1 MKNSLIPVLISL
13 FLGSFALAAEKP
25 HAVIVVGTHHYSP
38 QKTMPAFADAL
49 VRLGFQTT
57 VINPD
62 WDPEKDKRGLPGLEA
77 LEDADVALFFV
88 RFLKLEKEQLL
99 HITKYLES
107 GKPVVGFRTST
118 HAFRYPE
125 GHAHQ
130 ELNNGFGRDALGT
143 PYLIHLAGKTQI
155 QTLENAKPHPILT
168 GVKTDQWESPGTL
181 YLTKAQPG
189 IEPLLVGTGNSKRIG
204 KVTNMFGTHELQATM
219 TDTVAWTWKNKWGG
233 RVFSTSLGHA
243 GDFHEPNSM
252 RVMVNGVF
260 WAAGQKV
267 PSAETKVRVLDYVSQ
282 PKKSKKKPT
291 KAESDQAHFCP
302 SRTPEN
308 QEERHSLLWKQLR
321 RTAPGRWHS
330 GSITTGG

>member
-125 GHAHQ
+125 GHA
-130 ELNNGFGRDALGT
+130 
-143 PYLIHLAGKTQI
+143 
-155 QTLENAKPHPILT
+155 
-168 GVKTDQWESPGTL
+168 
-181 YLTKAQPG
+181 
-189 IEPLLVGTGNSKRIG
+189 
-204 KVTNMFGTHELQATM
+204 NM
-219 TDTVAWTWKNKWGG
+219 
-233 RVFSTSLGHA
+233 S
-243 GDFHEPNSM
+243 
-252 RVMVNGVF
+252 
-260 WAAGQKV
+260 
-267 PSAETKVRVLDYVSQ
+267 
-282 PKKSKKKPT
+282 
-291 KAESDQAHFCP
+291 
-302 SRTPEN
+302 
-308 QEERHSLLWKQLR
+308 
-321 RTAPGRWHS
+321 
-330 GSITTGG
+330 